1 MEKNLLPKRHLQP
14 SCSHSNTFYAKA
26 IVFCM
31 QPQQRGTLPQPLQC
45 VLQRHVSNPHVS
57 TRMATKI
64 ATIMQPFHCD
74 LQPQIPKHPITTH
87 TKTHPKQLQPTVTV
101 REPKKH
107 QTDRSRTR
115 RTHSCTSSPAGA
127 AFTRKNTRFR
137 APAPQSKPHATSM
150 QPLKC
155 LLQRHVADPHVS
167 THMATE
173 HDVLLCDVF

>member
-14 SCSHSNTFYAKA
+14 SCSHSNTIYAKA

-87 TKTHPKQLQPTVTV
+87 TQTHPKQLQPTVTV

-137 APAPQSKPHATSM
+137 APASSPKQTPCNIHAAIKMPFAAPRGRPACIYAHGNRT
-150 QPLKC
+150 
-155 LLQRHVADPHVS
+155 
-167 THMATE
+167 
-173 HDVLLCDVF
+173 